1 VAGFLLQ
8 KTANLIQSLE
18 ANHACQQQDNMRRRT
33 FIALLSGT
41 VATWAVAARAQQ
53 VGKIHR
59 VGVFSTTARFGV
71 WHLHQALIHSLR
83 ELGFVE
89 GKNIT
94 FEHRFAEGKMDW
106 LAGIAAEL
114 VSLGPDVIVA
124 GPNTTVRAIMD
135 ASSTVPI
142 VMTYSAEPVASGLI
156 ASLARPGGNITGLT
170 SDVTPE
176 TYGLRL
182 QLLKEINPK
191 ASRVAALWNPNA
203 IGSKALRATEDAGKQ
218 LGITIASH
226 EARSIADLQREFSS
240 ISEESVEGMLVFTDG
255 LTYARRRDIIAF
267 AASERIPTM
276 YGSRESVDDG
286 GLISYGVNLTA
297 IYRRAASFIDK
308 ILRGAKPGDLP
319 VEQPTILEQIINL
332 KTAKTL
338 GLVLPPTLLA
348 RADEVIE

>member
-1 VAGFLLQ
+1 
-8 KTANLIQSLE
+8 
-18 ANHACQQQDNMRRRT
+18 MRRRD
-33 FIALLSGT
+33 ALVFLACIG
-41 VATWAVAARAQQ
+41 ATWPLSLRAQQ
-53 VGKIHR
+53 APRIHR
-59 VGVFSTTARFGV
+59 VGVFSTTARVGV
-71 WHLHQALIHSLR
+71 WHLHQALIDSLR
-83 ELGFVE
+83 ELGYAE
-89 GKNIT
+89 GKNII
-94 FEHRFAEGKMDW
+94 FEHRFAEGKMDR

-124 GPNTTVRAIMD
+124 GPNTTVRAVME

-191 ASRVAALWNPNA
+191 ASRVAALWNPDA
-203 IGSKALRATEDAGKQ
+203 IDSKALRATADAGKQ
-218 LGITIASH
+218 LGVTIASH

-240 ISEESVEGMLVFTDG
+240 ISEEAVDGLLVFTDG

-267 AASERIPTM
+267 ASSRHIPTI

-297 IYRRAASFIDK
+297 IYRRAASYIDK
-308 ILRGAKPGDLP
+308 ILRGARPGDLP
-319 VEQPTILEQIINL
+319 VEQPTILELIINL
-332 KTAKTL
+332 KAAKGI
-338 GLVLPPTLLA
+338 GLTIPESFLL
-348 RADEVIE
+348 RADQVLE

>member
-1 VAGFLLQ
+1 
-8 KTANLIQSLE
+8 
-18 ANHACQQQDNMRRRT
+18 MRRRD
-33 FIALLSGT
+33 ALIFLGF
-41 VATWAVAARAQQ
+41 VATTWPVPLRAQQ
-53 VGKIHR
+53 AGKVHR
-59 VGVFSTTARFGV
+59 VAVFSTTARVGV
-71 WHLHQALIHSLR
+71 WHLHQALIDSLR
-83 ELGFVE
+83 QLGYVE
-89 GKNIT
+89 GKNII
-94 FEHRFAEGKMDW
+94 FEHRFAEGKMER

-124 GPNTTVRAIMD
+124 GPNTTVQAVME

-182 QLLKEINPK
+182 QLLQEINSK
-191 ASRVAALWNPNA
+191 ASRVAVLWNPNA
-203 IGSKALRATEDAGKQ
+203 IGSKALRATEDAAKE
-218 LGITIASH
+218 LGITIKPH
-226 EARSIADLQREFSS
+226 EARSIADLQREFGS
-240 ISEESVEGMLVFTDG
+240 ISQETADGMLVFTDG

-297 IYRRAASFIDK
+297 IYRRAASYIDK
-308 ILRGAKPGDLP
+308 ILKGARPGDLP
-319 VEQPTILEQIINL
+319 VEQPTILELIVNL
-332 KTAKTL
+332 KTAKTI
-338 GLVLPPTLLA
+338 GLTIPESFLL
-348 RADEVIE
+348 RADEVLE